1 MSGPSPQDIQSL
13 PHYNYSSHH
22 LQAGRAF
29 AKADALMTL
38 FHPWILEGLGI
49 LLVAV
54 GVAGL
59 VALFLSQPL
68 GRTLKRAVG
77 VVCAVMALAGVL
89 LMTRADAL
97 RDADRDLSPAEQ
109 AYLAAAVSRLPNT
122 RFEVYTAHPDT
133 ETRALAAKVVEAVKA
148 GSGTAPAVADIP
160 PLKQKGVVPPLPQK
174 GVVVVLRDTEVDR
187 ARAVAATITRALMA
201 ARVACITDDEPALDD
216 RTVRIVVGEKP

>member
-1 MSGPSPQDIQSL
+1 MQSF

-54 GVAGL
+54 GAAGGIAL
-59 VALFLSQPL
+59 VISRPL

-77 VVCAVMALAGVL
+77 LICAVMVLAGVL

-109 AYLAAAVSRLPNT
+109 ANLAAAVRRLPT
-122 RFEVYTAHPDT
+122 ARFAGYTAHPDS

-148 GSGTAPAVADIP
+148 GSGTNPAVADIA
-160 PLKQKGVVPPLPQK
+160 PLRQKGVVPPLPQK
-174 GVVVVLRDTEVDR
+174 GVVVVLRDAEGDR
-187 ARAVAATITRALMA
+187 PRAVAATITRALMA
-201 ARVACITDDEPALDD
+201 ARVACITDDEPTLDD

>member
-1 MSGPSPQDIQSL
+1 
-13 PHYNYSSHH
+13 
-22 LQAGRAF
+22 
-29 AKADALMTL
+29 MTL

-54 GVAGL
+54 GAAGL
-59 VALFLSQPL
+59 VALFISQPL
-68 GRTLKRAVG
+68 GRTLKRAVA

-89 LMTRADAL
+89 LMTRAGAL

-109 AYLAAAVSRLPNT
+109 ANLAAAVSRIPNA
-122 RFEVYTAHPDT
+122 RFEVFTAHPDN

-148 GSGTAPAVADIP
+148 GSGTNPAVADIP
-160 PLKQKGVVPPLPQK
+160 PLRQKGVVPPLPQK

-201 ARVACITDDEPALDD
+201 ARVACITDDEPALDG

>member
-1 MSGPSPQDIQSL
+1 MSGPFREDMQSL
-13 PHYNYSSHH
+13 SDYNYGSHD

-54 GVAGL
+54 GAAGL
-59 VALFLSQPL
+59 VALFISRPL
-68 GRTLKRAVG
+68 GRTLKRVVG
-77 VVCAVMALAGVL
+77 GVLAVMALAGVL

-109 AYLAAAVSRLPNT
+109 ANLAAAVSRIPNA
-122 RFEVYTAHPDT
+122 RFEVFTAHPDN

-174 GVVVVLRDTEVDR
+174 GVVVVLRDTEVER
-187 ARAVAATITRALMA
+187 ARAVANTITRALMA

>member
-1 MSGPSPQDIQSL
+1 
-13 PHYNYSSHH
+13 
-22 LQAGRAF
+22 
-29 AKADALMTL
+29 MTL

-59 VALFLSQPL
+59 VALFISRPL
-68 GRTLKRAVG
+68 GPTLKRVVG
-77 VVCAVMALAGVL
+77 GACAVMVLAGVL

-109 AYLAAAVSRLPNT
+109 ANLAAAVRRLPNA
-122 RFEVYTAHPDT
+122 RFEVFTAHPDA
-133 ETRALAAKVVEAVKA
+133 ETRALVSKVVEAVKA
-148 GSGTAPAVADIP
+148 GSGANPAVADIP
-160 PLKQKGVVPPLPQK
+160 PLQQKGVVPPLPQK
-174 GVVVVLRDTEVDR
+174 GVVVVLRDTEDDR

-201 ARVACITDDEPALDD
+201 ARVACITDEEPAMDD

>member
-1 MSGPSPQDIQSL
+1 MQSSSY
-13 PHYNYSSHH
+13 YNYSSVH

-54 GVAGL
+54 GAAGL
-59 VALFLSQPL
+59 IALFISQPL

-77 VVCAVMALAGVL
+77 VVSAVMALSGVL
-89 LMTRADAL
+89 LTVRADAL
-97 RDADRDLSPAEQ
+97 RDADRDLGPAEQ
-109 AYLAAAVSRLPNT
+109 ANLAAAVSRLPNA
-122 RFEVYTAHPDT
+122 RFEVYTAHPDN

-174 GVVVVLRDTEVDR
+174 GVVVVLRDTEAQG

-201 ARVACITDDEPALDD
+201 ARVACITDDEPAIDD